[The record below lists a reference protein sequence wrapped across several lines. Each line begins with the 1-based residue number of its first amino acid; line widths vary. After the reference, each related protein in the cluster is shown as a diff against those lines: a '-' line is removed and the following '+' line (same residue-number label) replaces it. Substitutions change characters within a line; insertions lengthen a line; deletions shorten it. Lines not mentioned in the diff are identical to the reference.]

1 MSTPFGRRTA
11 AIATPAAPAAAA
23 KLRAAAPTPDSDPE
37 LAAYRAKLGEGRAMR
52 LLTPWAMVVSG
63 PFGLLLPMGEG
74 GWIGGV
80 VSLCGAIVLWRV
92 RRAR

>member
-1 MSTPFGRRTA
+1 MSTPFGRRTT
-11 AIATPAAPAAAA
+11 ATAPPTASAVAA
-23 KLRAAAPTPDSDPE
+23 KLAAAAPTADPE
-37 LAAYRAKLGEGRAMR
+37 LTAYRAKLGEGRAMR